1 MNSPLKLLMKSPLFL
16 GSQSPRR
23 QQLLSEM
30 GLEFS
35 VLNIDDL
42 EEKYPKKLTSR
53 EVPTYLSNLK
63 AKALY
68 ELMPD
73 KKGILITA
81 DTIVVIDDV
90 ILGKPLNR
98 EEAKRM
104 LAKLS
109 GNTHAVVTGVTLK
122 SRLKTIS
129 FSDTTQVTFRKLTE
143 IEIDYYVDNYSP
155 YDKAGAYGIQE
166 WIGIVGISR
175 IAGSYFNVVGL
186 PTEKLYREL
195 LHF

>member
-122 SRLKTIS
+122 SSLKTIS

>member
-63 AKALY
+63 AKAIY

-122 SRLKTIS
+122 SSLKTIS